1 MADRMP
7 FDASALRLRVCL
19 PASQD
24 PEGPVRAALSGQ
36 QANHRLAAV
45 VGNATTNPALA
56 VRLFELLSSHQDLFL
71 VDTERRQMD
80 EHWLR
85 LDFSKDFQQR
95 LQALLAL
102 TLEEGLK
109 HQERHWLVR
118 SMDWLASRLLSSAE
132 FQRANYA
139 SRDRIMKERMHHTLA
154 TVSMMLWHA
163 LAVELATANSAMRQ
177 ARFQI
182 VCPGAPTPLLTL
194 DMDRIR
200 SVFTPP
206 AQAVLHA

>member
-7 FDASALRLRVCL
+7 FDASALRLRVCV

-24 PEGPVRAALSGQ
+24 PEGPVRAALSGH

-102 TLEEGLK
+102 TLEEGMART
-109 HQERHWLVR
+109 ERRWLVR
-118 SMDWLASRLLSSAE
+118 MINWLARHLLSPRE
-132 FQRANYA
+132 FERANRSGRA
-139 SRDRIMKERMHHTLA
+139 QVMREREHHTLA

-163 LAVELATANSAMRQ
+163 LAVELETTNPAMRQ

-182 VCPGAPTPLLTL
+182 VCPGAPMPLLTL

-200 SVFTPP
+200 SAFTPP